1 MPRRLLAIANPIS
14 GRGRAADLAPRLEEL
29 ARRAEVQIE
38 LRLTQHRGHARDLA
52 AAAQVEGFDA
62 VISVGGDGTMNEVV
76 NGLGPGGLPL
86 VIVPRGTGNVLAKEL
101 RAPKD
106 PLRCV
111 QALRAWQVK
120 QRDLGRLNGERLF
133 ACFVGAGFDGECTRA
148 LSERRGAIR
157 MSNYLPI
164 MWRAVRDSDYQGLSY
179 ELDGASSCG
188 PFSYVLAAITPAYG
202 GPIELV
208 GGADPADGALDVFAL
223 KGRIRPLRL
232 GWILARAFAGRLG
245 SYGCA
250 SVQRGTAV
258 VLAASEPDQREVPIQ
273 VDGDFAGYLP
283 ARCEILPGA
292 MSYLSMQPK

>member
-14 GRGRAADLAPRLEEL
+14 GRGRAADLAPRLDEL

-38 LRLTQHRGHARDLA
+38 LRLTQHRGHARELA
-52 AAAQVEGFDA
+52 AAAAGEGFDA
-62 VISVGGDGTMNEVV
+62 VISVGGDGTMNEIV
-76 NGLGPGGLPL
+76 NGMGPGGLPL

-106 PLRCV
+106 PLRCAA
-111 QALRAWQVK
+111 ALRAWQVK
-120 QRDLGRLNGERLF
+120 KRDLGRLNGERLF

-148 LSERRGAIR
+148 LSERRGAMR

-164 MWRAVRDSDYQGLSY
+164 MWRAVRNSDYQGLSVS
-179 ELDGASSCG
+179 LDGAEARG

-223 KGRIRPLRL
+223 RGRIRPLRL
-232 GWILARAFAGRLG
+232 GWILARAFAGALG
-245 SYGCA
+245 SYRGA
-250 SVQRGTAV
+250 SVQRGQSTQITA
-258 VLAASEPDQREVPIQ
+258 AEPDGRDVPMQ
-273 VDGDFAGYLP
+273 VDGDFAGFLP

-292 MSYLSMQPK
+292 LSYIAME